1 MRFNQAQCRV
11 LPGGHT
17 SPPQRCGLG
26 QGAGNGLGGKGLG
39 GLVGSRLGMSPP
51 CAQVAQEA
59 SSILAGA
66 SSAVASGSRAVP
78 VPLPSALGRPPL
90 AWRGGLWAPR
100 SQTQPEGLERVQ
112 SRAGG
117 WGRGWGTSAVG
128 SGWGSWGVSL
138 ERGG

>member
-1 MRFNQAQCRV
+1 MHVYNI
-11 LPGGHT
+11 PM
-17 SPPQRCGLG
+17 QRCRLG
-26 QGAGNGLGGKGLG
+26 AEWLERCPTEKDLG
-39 GLVGSRLGMSPP
+39 GLADGWLNMSRPY
-51 CAQVAQEA
+51 AQVAKVA
-59 SSILAGA
+59 TSILAGA

-90 AWRGGLWAPR
+90 EWRGGLWAPR
-100 SQTQPEGLERVQ
+100 SQTEPEGLERVQ